1 VGKEVVDVP
10 FVIFDVVTPPSNG
23 DTILM
28 LEGIVLAVM
37 VEGAL
42 RDSVIFG
49 GVDGLWRSLE
59 PGLVLDV
66 IHEGLL
72 DIWI

>member
-1 VGKEVVDVP
+1 
-10 FVIFDVVTPPSNG
+10 
-23 DTILM
+23 M